1 MNKNTSYIGSN
12 HHLHTEDGGHDD
24 CVKQR
29 ITNDNIPIIRHCCK
43 KAALSETQARKE
55 EVLHGAPHKGDGF
68 ILPEE
73 V

>member
-1 MNKNTSYIGSN
+1 MNQKYQLYRLQP
-12 HHLHTEDGGHDD
+12 HLHTEDGGHDD